1 MTAPSKFQA
10 LLKLIRFD
18 KPIGTL
24 LLLWPTWW
32 ALWIAA
38 GGMPDLALLLIFSL
52 GTFLMRSA
60 GCVIN
65 DLADRHW
72 DGQVN
77 RTSGRPLVTG
87 SVTVAEARLLFAALL
102 AAAFALVL
110 FTNGLTVKLSFAAV
124 ALASTYPFM
133 KRYTHLPQ
141 FVLGAAFSWGIPM
154 AFAAQTSALPAN
166 LWLLYF
172 ANLLWT
178 MAYDTKYAMVD
189 REDDLV
195 VGIKSTA
202 ILFGRHD
209 RLIIGLLQAGFLLL
223 MAAAGATFGLGH
235 FYFLGL
241 VGAALL
247 CVYHQ
252 YLIRERNPAAC
263 FRAFLHN
270 NWVGA
275 VIFAGIATDYAFS

>member
-1 MTAPSKFQA
+1 M
-10 LLKLIRFD
+10 
-18 KPIGTL
+18 
-24 LLLWPTWW
+24 
-32 ALWIAA
+32 
-38 GGMPDLALLLIFSL
+38 
-52 GTFLMRSA
+52 
-60 GCVIN
+60 
-65 DLADRHW
+65 
-72 DGQVN
+72 
-77 RTSGRPLVTG
+77 
-87 SVTVAEARLLFAALL
+87 
-102 AAAFALVL
+102 
-110 FTNGLTVKLSFAAV
+110 
-124 ALASTYPFM
+124 
-133 KRYTHLPQ
+133 
-141 FVLGAAFSWGIPM
+141 
-154 AFAAQTSALPAN
+154 
-166 LWLLYF
+166 
-172 ANLLWT
+172 
-178 MAYDTKYAMVD
+178 
-189 REDDLV
+189 